1 MLIELSSALALLFQ
15 PAAPGVDVAYQSLAQ
30 GQDQLAIEQIEANT
44 ELETDDP
51 ARLINLGIAH
61 ARKGDE
67 NRARQYFQAAIDSR
81 ERYDL
86 ETAEGA
92 WVDSRMLARR
102 AMKMLV
108 RGEFSASRMTMR

>member
-1 MLIELSSALALLFQ
+1 MLIELSSALVLLFQ
-15 PAAPGVDVAYQSLAQ
+15 PAAPGVDVAYQSMAQ
-30 GQDQLAIEQIEANT
+30 GHDQRAIEQIEANA

-67 NRARQYFQAAIDSR
+67 VRARHYFQAAIDSR

-92 WVDSRMLARR
+92 WVDSRILARR
-102 AMKMLV
+102 AMKMLD
-108 RGEFSASRMTMR
+108 RGEFGAQRMTLR